1 MEQFILTLIGI
12 PFLAFVCS
20 LFVPGK
26 KEHTIAL
33 IVKLATGINLLV
45 AIAFSIAWVLQGANS
60 IHFTEMTVLE
70 SGHYVFHL
78 DLFAD
83 KLSITFLLVGSILLF
98 LIAIFSRRYLHRETG
113 YKRFFNVF
121 LFFVFGYLLIL
132 FSGNFETM
140 FMGWEVLGLSSFL
153 LIAFYRDRYL
163 PVKNAVKVFSIYR
176 IGDVGLILT
185 MWLSH
190 HLWGQNVAF
199 HELTDVKGIHSAL
212 INHSGEASVIALL
225 LFLAV
230 SAKSALFPFS
240 SWLPRA
246 MEGPTPSSAIFY
258 GSLSVHI
265 GVFLLIRTMPY
276 WEDQLLVRWIF
287 GSIGLITFVFAN
299 FTARVQSTIKSQ
311 VGYASIAQIGI
322 IVIEV
327 ALGWEDVALVH
338 SAANA
343 FYRSYQLLI
352 SPSVVTY
359 KIREQFYHFEKRNAT
374 IEDSWPK
381 RLEYTL
387 YIWSIQEWRLD
398 SGMYRWLWN
407 PLKKIGNL
415 LQFLSN
421 KWAFL
426 VVIPVML
433 AGILLLT
440 LHTELP
446 KFWLDWL
453 PNIFAVIGLAAVL
466 KAFTERKHVFASW
479 MLVLFN
485 QFCILLAIAFNE
497 HLSGLELTIFL
508 SGILVSGII
517 GLLALNHLRRKEG
530 AIHLDAF
537 QGHVYEHKRIALMF
551 LLACLGIAGFPIT
564 PTFIGEDLL
573 FSHIGENQIFLAT
586 MVAISF
592 IVDGIALIRLYA
604 RIFLGPHIKNYHEVA
619 KRSS

>member
-12 PFLAFVCS
+12 PFLAFLLS
-20 LFVPGK
+20 LLVPAT

-33 IVKLATGINLLV
+33 IVKLATGLNLI
-45 AIAFSIAWVLQGANS
+45 IAVVFSVLWFVQGATM
-60 IHFTEMTVLE
+60 IHFTELTVLK
-70 SGHYVFHL
+70 SGHYVFNL

-83 KLSITFLLVGSILLF
+83 KLSITFLLVGAILLF
-98 LIAIFSRRYLHRETG
+98 LIAIFSRRYLHREAG

-140 FMGWEVLGLSSFL
+140 YIGWEVLGISSFL

-176 IGDVGLILT
+176 IGDVGLILA

-199 HELTDVKGIHSAL
+199 HELADEKIIHNTL
-212 INHSGEASVIALL
+212 LVHSGEAAVIAFL

-265 GVFLLIRTMPY
+265 GVFLLIRTLPY
-276 WEDQLLVRWIF
+276 WEDQIGIRWF
-287 GSIGLITFVFAN
+287 FGLIGIVTFVFAN

-311 VGYASIAQIGI
+311 VGYASIAQIGV
-322 IVIEV
+322 IVVEI
-327 ALGWEDVALVH
+327 ALGWENVALVH

-352 SPSVVTY
+352 SPSIVTY
-359 KIREQFYHFEKRNAT
+359 KIREQFYHFKPRNLT

-381 RLEYTL
+381 RLEYSL

-407 PLKKIGNL
+407 PLKRMGNS

-421 KWAFL
+421 KWAFV
-426 VVIPVML
+426 VVIPIML
-433 AGILLLT
+433 IGLILLAI
-440 LHTELP
+440 HAELAP
-446 KFWLDWL
+446 IWLVLL
-453 PNIFAVIGLAAVL
+453 PNIYAVIGLVAVL

-479 MLVLFN
+479 ALLLFN
-485 QFCILLAIAFNE
+485 QFCIVLAIAFNE
-497 HLSGLELTIFL
+497 HLSAKELAVFL
-508 SGILVSGII
+508 SGIIVSGIV
-517 GLLALNHLRRKEG
+517 GFAALYQLKKHEG
-530 AIHLDAF
+530 GIALDAF
-537 QGHVYEHKRIALMF
+537 QGHVYEHRRTALVF

-573 FSHIGENQIFLAT
+573 FSHIAEGHVFLAA

-592 IVDGIALIRLYA
+592 IVSGIALIRLYA
-604 RIFLGPHIKNYHEVA
+604 RVYLGPHIKNYHEVA